1 MFGGC
6 RGAVKDLTRSAVGG
20 RQAVVTV
27 GRRIRLTD
35 LEGVLAELSYPTT
48 ESVAAAAFED
58 VTIDLSDG
66 EVARSDHQ

>member
-1 MFGGC
+1 
-6 RGAVKDLTRSAVGG
+6 
-20 RQAVVTV
+20 V